1 MNFHLQKSV
10 STTQAEETQSQQQNT
25 STHDTSQHSIM
36 SDIDYL
42 TVTKSNLAAVGSL
55 QPNLI
60 RSTGNMAAYSS
71 TKLDIPAVLSAN
83 EVAQKTK
90 KLSSDSEV
98 ADHQQ
103 SASSPPNEGQTGEKN
118 SSEDVAVITAVSS
131 GEALSA

>member
-25 STHDTSQHSIM
+25 STHNTSQHSIM

-90 KLSSDSEV
+90 ISSDSEV